1 MASTFGTIGSRSVD
15 LEDSA
20 VLKSNLK
27 CSHFAYSQL
36 LRGYPSLLLQSIN
49 QPTMTELRI
58 FGRISRKDETTLSTL
73 SDLHAPKFY
82 LTGRK
87 HFATEPSLM

>member
-1 MASTFGTIGSRSVD
+1 MASTFGTTGSCSVD
-15 LEDSA
+15 LDDSA
-20 VLKSNLK
+20 VLKSNYK

-36 LRGYPSLLLQSIN
+36 LRGYPLLLLQGIN

-58 FGRISRKDETTLSTL
+58 FGRISRKGETTLSTL
-73 SDLHAPKFY
+73 SDPHVPKFC

-87 HFATEPSLM
+87 HFATEPSLI